1 VVRKYFRGLG
11 WTTDQLDITGY
22 WRFDSERWDARFAT
36 VEDDVVAVYAQAI
49 ADGKGDKVASE
60 EFDEA
65 LERVGL

>member
-1 VVRKYFRGLG
+1 VRKYLRGLG
-11 WTTDQLDITGY
+11 WGIEQFDITGY
-22 WRFDSERWDARFAT
+22 WRFDSENWDERFAR
-36 VEDDVVAVYAQAI
+36 VQDDVLAVYEKAL